1 MPGGFLRNTLNK
13 EFHSVSLKVKIIGVG
28 IKDVPD
34 KRTERPVPQTFQEYS
49 KFNRYS

>member
-13 EFHSVSLKVKIIGVG
+13 KFHSVSLKAKIIGVG